1 LSAKTKNSSQT
12 VNFSQTE
19 KELLQLILNDPT
31 VNAAGLKKSLGKS
44 LSTIMGQAVDLIKT
58 TPPKHGKVKIANITE
73 KFKKQSII
81 FIHNQDKPFLVDS
94 ITNLLNSEGLSI
106 AHVLHPVFSRVQQP
120 NKAPTLQNPS
130 NDNKNNNE
138 SLIIIILDEALSKE
152 QQQNLVMRVEDI
164 LTQVDL
170 AVSDWQLM
178 IQNMT
183 RARQEIDFGKKNF
196 KTPTIDEIKKL
207 FKWFEEGHFTYLG
220 FQEYSFENNK
230 TAVKKSLGIT
240 KSQGHCYF
248 KTNCQLDNPGQDFLP
263 ATEPFIITKTISRSP
278 VHRSTPM
285 DVIRLNKFDTNGKV
299 VGAYQFIGLLTAS
312 AYNISITKIPL
323 LSQKLEHLL
332 SSCRAH
338 KNTHTY
344 KAIIHILENLP
355 RDELFQF
362 SRKDL
367 LSLVEQI
374 LQLQDRN
381 QTLTYIRPDPLGH
394 LIAAYVYVPTNKYS
408 AALRQKIQNILEQKL
423 NAQVNA
429 YNPNINPDTSY
440 ARISFSLAKDFEQK
454 LKFNLTELQES
465 IEDASLSWEGKF
477 RDLLKSKNENYRS
490 FSNAFPKSYQL
501 KNSPTQ
507 AIKDLEKCLQAL
519 SDQDKIIYVQPPKN
533 NAFLVKVYYP
543 GPLIALS
550 ELVTVFELM
559 GLTILSE
566 VNFQIKDDQVADVC
580 TIHGFNIAI
589 PEQLE
594 NITAEHLINIEQG
607 IQSISRNYYE
617 NDFLNSLIFYANMT
631 VSHVGV
637 FRAYCKYLKQVGF
650 PYSFR
655 LISSVLNKNIHLTR
669 LLWLLFEQRF
679 SSSTTETKIKKS
691 HEKIIHELKKLKSI
705 EEDTIFRNFSTLIMA
720 TLRTNYFIRSNET
733 SPIIFKLNSSA
744 VSFLPEPKP
753 NLEFFVY
760 HKDFE
765 GVHLRTGK
773 VARGGMRWSDRVEDF
788 RIEILG
794 LMKAQK
800 VKNTVIVPVG
810 AKGGFVLKKTFSSD
824 QDQDK
829 KKFGIECY
837 QQMIQAMLDITD
849 NLVNNRLK
857 HPKNVICHDEFDPY
871 LVVAAD
877 KGTATFSDFANQIAL
892 ENNFW
897 LGDAFAS
904 GGSHGYDHKKMG
916 ITAKGAWKSVQHH
929 FRKLGINV
937 QETPISVVGIGDMS
951 GDVFGN
957 GMLCSNKI
965 KLVAAFNHQHI
976 FIDPNP
982 NPEKSFEERQRLFK
996 LDRSS
1001 WLDYNTKVLSEGGGI
1016 YSRNQR
1022 EIILSSHA
1030 QKTLKIKKKKISPNE
1045 LIQSIL
1051 RSPIDLLWFGGI
1063 GTYVK
1068 SSQEANNDVND
1079 RNNDDIRINGN
1090 DLNCRV
1096 IAEGANLGI
1105 TQLGRIEFASH
1116 GGLIN
1121 TDAIDNSA
1129 GVDCSDHEVNLK
1141 ILLKKLV
1148 ADKKITPAQRNQLLG
1163 QMENEVSELILAH
1176 NVAQNNAIS
1185 MIEARGAMV
1194 LGRQQ
1199 RFMHFLECEN
1209 YLNRQ
1214 LEFLPNADEMIEKQ
1228 RNGIGLTRPEIAI
1241 ILAYGKMFSYDQIL
1255 ASNLL
1260 KHKYFEKHLISYFP
1274 KKFHQDY
1281 SADVE
1286 KHPLKKEI
1294 MATIICNEVVNQ
1306 QGPSYLT
1313 EVMSITN
1320 QCAEVVL
1327 IYYYMVRDSMD
1338 INFLTGEINQ
1348 LTVSYKVQ
1356 QKLNLA
1362 LMKILD
1368 YCVIWTVTNSQNHK
1382 KKNFNLGRAIDDT
1395 RMKIQDLSE
1404 NIHKFLDK
1412 HEIRNLEKEK
1422 KIFTK
1427 QGVPIKL
1434 AERVL
1439 MTQNLKYSWGLL
1451 DISESIGCKFLE
1463 AASTFFKID
1472 HILDLPWLRES
1483 LENQKT
1489 NDPWRR
1495 RNITQMKKELDQFHF
1510 KLTAQAILLAKSN
1523 NGSLRQWQNQKEIQ
1537 NYKSLTEE
1545 LKSKP
1550 DVTIDMLVI
1559 LINHLRSLTK

>member
-1 LSAKTKNSSQT
+1 MSAKTK
-12 VNFSQTE
+12 

-31 VNAAGLKKSLGKS
+31 VNAAELKKSLSKS
-44 LSTIMGQAVDLIKT
+44 LSAIISQAVDLIQA
-58 TPPKHGKVKIANITE
+58 TPTKRGKARIASITE
-73 KFKKQSII
+73 KSKKQSAI

-94 ITNLLNSEGLSI
+94 ITNLLNQLGLSI
-106 AHVLHPVFSRVQQP
+106 EHILHPVFSRKQLSD
-120 NKAPTLQNPS
+120 KEIILHNPS
-130 NDNKNNNE
+130 SKNE
-138 SLIIIILDEALSKE
+138 SLIIIVLEEALTNE
-152 QQQNLVMRVEDI
+152 QQQNLTTQIIDV

-170 AVSDWQLM
+170 AVSDWQEM

-183 RARQEIDFGKKNF
+183 RARQEIDFGRKHF
-196 KTPTIDEIKKL
+196 KTLSIEEIKKL
-207 FKWFEEGHFTYLG
+207 FMWFEEGHFTYLG
-220 FQEYSFENNK
+220 FREYSFENNK
-230 TAVKKSLGIT
+230 IATKKSLGIT

-248 KTNCQLDNPGQDFLP
+248 KTNCQLNNPGQDFLP
-263 ATEPFIITKTISRSP
+263 ATKPFIITKTISRSP

-285 DVIRLNKFDTNGKV
+285 DVIRLSKFDKDGKT
-299 VGAYQFIGLLTAS
+299 VGAYEFIGLLTAS

-323 LSQKLEHLL
+323 LSQKLDRLL
-332 SSCRAH
+332 SSCRAY

-344 KAIIHILENLP
+344 KAIIHILETLP
-355 RDELFQF
+355 RDELFQLGH
-362 SRKDL
+362 KDL
-367 LSLVEQI
+367 LSLVEQV

-381 QTLTYIRPDPLGH
+381 HTLTYIRPDPLGH
-394 LIAAYVYVPTNKYS
+394 LITAYVYVPTNKYS
-408 AALRQKIQNILEQKL
+408 ASLRQKIQDILEQKL

-429 YNPNINPDTSY
+429 YNPSINPDTSY

-465 IEDASLSWEGKF
+465 IEEASLSWEGKL
-477 RDLLKSKNENYRS
+477 RDLLASKNDSYS
-490 FSNAFPKSYQL
+490 AFLNAFPKSYQL
-501 KNSPTQ
+501 KNSPKQ
-507 AIKDLEKCLQAL
+507 AVKDLEKCLQAI
-519 SDQDKIIYVQPPKN
+519 SDGDKIIYVSRPESN
-533 NAFLVKVYYP
+533 SFLVKVYYP
-543 GPLIALS
+543 GSLIPLS
-550 ELVTVFELM
+550 QLVTVFELM

-566 VNFQIKDDQVADVC
+566 INFQIKGDQIVDAC

-589 PEQLE
+589 PEQTE
-594 NITAEHLINIEQG
+594 NITAEHLVNIEQG
-607 IQSISRNYYE
+607 IQSISRNCYE

-631 VSHVGV
+631 VSQVSV

-655 LISSVLNKNIHLTR
+655 LISSVLNKNIHLTK
-669 LLWLLFEQRF
+669 LLWSLFEQRF
-679 SSSTTETKIKKS
+679 SFSAPKKKIQKS
-691 HEKIIHELKKLKSI
+691 DEKITHELKKLKSI
-705 EEDTIFRNFSTLIMA
+705 EEDKIFRNLRALIIA
-720 TLRTNYFIRSNET
+720 TLRTNYFIRSNEAAA
-733 SPIIFKLNSSA
+733 IIIKLDA
-744 VSFLPEPKP
+744 RKISFLPEPKP
-753 NLEFFVY
+753 MIELFVY

-788 RIEILG
+788 RTEILG

-824 QDQDK
+824 QRQEK
-829 KKFGIECY
+829 QKFGIQCY
-837 QQMIQAMLDITD
+837 QKMIQAMLDITD
-849 NLVNNRLK
+849 NLVNNKPR
-857 HPKNVICHDEFDPY
+857 HPKNVICHDDFDPY
-871 LVVAAD
+871 FVVAAD

-929 FRKLGINV
+929 FRKLDINV

-957 GMLCSNKI
+957 GMLCSDKI

-982 NPEKSFEERQRLFK
+982 NPLKSFEERQRLFN

-1001 WLDYNTKVLSEGGGI
+1001 WLDYNTKVLSAGGGI
-1016 YSRNQR
+1016 YSRSER
-1022 EIILSSHA
+1022 EITLSTQA
-1030 QKTLKIKKKKISPNE
+1030 QKVLKIKKKKISPNE

-1051 RSPIDLLWFGGI
+1051 KSPVDLLWFGGI

-1068 SSQEANNDVND
+1068 SSQESNSDAND
-1079 RNNDDIRINGN
+1079 RNNDDIRIDGK

-1105 TQLGRIEFASH
+1105 TQLGRIEFASQ

-1185 MIEARGAMV
+1185 MVEARGTMV
-1194 LGRQQ
+1194 MGRQQ
-1199 RFMHFLECEN
+1199 RFMHFLECED

-1228 RNGIGLTRPEIAI
+1228 RNGIGLTRPEISV

-1260 KHKYFEKHLISYFP
+1260 KHKYFENHLVLYFP
-1274 KKFHQDY
+1274 KKIRQDHLP
-1281 SADVE
+1281 AIE

-1294 MATIICNEVVNQ
+1294 MATTICNEVVNQ

-1313 EVMSITN
+1313 EVMSITQ

-1327 IYYYMVRDSMD
+1327 IYYYMVRDSMN
-1338 INFLTGEINQ
+1338 IKFLTDEINQ
-1348 LTVSYKVQ
+1348 LSASVSYKVQ
-1356 QKLNLA
+1356 QRLNLE

-1382 KKNFNLGRAIDDT
+1382 KKNFDLGESISNT
-1395 RMKIQDLSE
+1395 SLKIQELSE
-1404 NIHKFLDK
+1404 NIYKFLDK
-1412 HEIRNLEKEK
+1412 QKIRGLEKEK
-1422 KIFTK
+1422 KIFIK
-1427 QGVPIKL
+1427 QGVPSKL

-1439 MTQNLKYSWGLL
+1439 MTQHLKYSWGLL
-1451 DISESIGCKFLE
+1451 EIHEDTGCKFLE
-1463 AASTFFKID
+1463 AANVFFKID
-1472 HILDLPWLRES
+1472 TILDFSWLRES
-1483 LENQKT
+1483 LEYQKT

-1495 RNITQMKKELDQFHF
+1495 KNITQMKQELDQFHF

-1523 NGSLRQWQNQKEIQ
+1523 GGDLKQWQNQIEIK
-1537 NYKSLTEE
+1537 NYQLLAEE
-1545 LKSKP
+1545 LKSNP
-1550 DVTIDMLVI
+1550 DITIDMLVI